1 MNSYAD
7 VYSRKRLPKKD
18 WSTTKRNEEV
28 AEIGRTAIVPDY
40 YVECKPK
47 SMCLY
52 INRDF
57 LQSNASITAD
67 EVSQFKLSG
76 MSEDENG
83 VPCRQDFQKF
93 GPSSLFKLITRETSF
108 SRKIRVVFIEN

>member
-1 MNSYAD
+1 MNSCED
-7 VYSRKRLPKKD
+7 VSSRKKKID
-18 WSTTKRNEEV
+18 QPQKRDEEV
-28 AEIGRTAIVPDY
+28 AEISRNANIPDY

-57 LQSNASITAD
+57 LQSNASITAE
-67 EVSQFKLSG
+67 EVSQFQLSG

-83 VPCRQDFQKF
+83 VPCR
-93 GPSSLFKLITRETSF
+93 PRF
-108 SRKIRVVFIEN
+108 SKVRTQFTI